1 VGGLLTVWRVAAIAA
16 ALLAGGLVVFEL
28 AAPPIPHG
36 IIERTAP

>member
-1 VGGLLTVWRVAAIAA
+1 VLTTWRVAALAA
-16 ALLAGGLVVFEL
+16 AILLGAALVFIA